1 MPKENETGVSRED
14 AQNAYENLFGDTA
27 ADPAAAVGEE
37 EEAKDST
44 GQEAQGSDDAENQD
58 SGDESG
64 PADDQAAEDGSRSVE
79 NEAGGDESGPA
90 EDPASEGEG
99 GPPEELKVVVS
110 IRGGRATI
118 GIQRPS
124 SDPHIESFDDPEL
137 PALAGE
143 VSAVIERAR
152 ARWEE
157 APRHPAYTRPTRSTS
172 DRRRREQGSAQDS
185 AADAEAARQQPRLF

>member
-1 MPKENETGVSRED
+1 MPDENGTKATQD
-14 AQNAYENLFGDTA
+14 AQNAGESLFGDTA
-27 ADPAAAVGEE
+27 ADPAAAVDEE

-44 GQEAQGSDDAENQD
+44 GQEAQGSDAAKNQD

-64 PADDQAAEDGSRSVE
+64 PADDQAGEDETG
-79 NEAGGDESGPA
+79 AT
-90 EDPASEGEG
+90 ED
-99 GPPEELKVVVS
+99 LKVVVS
-110 IRGGRATI
+110 IRGGSATI

-137 PALAGE
+137 PALAQE

-152 ARWEE
+152 VRWEE

-185 AADAEAARQQPRLF
+185 TADAEAARQQPRLF